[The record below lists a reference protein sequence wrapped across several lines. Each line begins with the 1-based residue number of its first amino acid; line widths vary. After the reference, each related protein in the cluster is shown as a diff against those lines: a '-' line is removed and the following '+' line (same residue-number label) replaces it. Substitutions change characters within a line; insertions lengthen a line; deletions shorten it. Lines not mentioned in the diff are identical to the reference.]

1 MGIRAT
7 YRANLTQSVLI
18 NFLQNLKVPTE
29 PEINAKIEDLLIVED
44 PSNPSD
50 SIRLDLSRPILSQK
64 NLSFPFK
71 SELSASRVNG
81 LMGAL
86 YSDLNVLYDTGL
98 EIEKGYILSVN
109 DTLVS
114 LRNIE
119 SEIDSLTSEINRML
133 LLTEDTEG
141 TLFVV
146 GDDFENNRLIDL
158 DETEASFDPER
169 RAVSIAT
176 DSGDVAVL
184 PAVSLEGATVR
195 PISQVRGVPITEISN
210 PDSFLNL
217 DETEPTLYTMRANE
231 PITATIAI
239 IIETAGNEPIAAKGI
254 SILPFI
260 LGESVETLIQ
270 YSRDGETWEDL
281 PVQERIRRT
290 AGVVNY
296 TFRKIHFRFLKIH
309 LSKQAWTS
317 ESNDGYNYVF
327 GLSSLR
333 VLNETRVY
341 RHSSV
346 FQSKTF
352 FPKASDGSPI
362 KFTKAIISDICYEQP
377 PSTSATFY
385 LSMAIPDGNG
395 DFTHTGFQMV
405 SPFRDLDDAGISAV
419 LADITT
425 IDRAEHEATLMS
437 RGLEPDGISIDYR
450 SRDSVGRGILVS
462 EIDVNDVTVMDSTS
476 RDDWIEVWR
485 NVGDRTSNLSIN
497 SASREV
503 VPAGWTKSEENF
515 YSTYVSVT
523 NPGGVNVDFGNR
535 YITVNSRPVRGVVH
549 FATGCHHITI
559 SPEHWFRK
567 DGFDSVAEFNEA
579 RNEYVGVR
587 RLYGDNGL
595 HGPPVLDG
603 GATMFDPFY
612 PYNQRLLIEG
622 LTYTEGFLGERVYA
636 GFERYAAHY
645 MSQVSPFDLD
655 GLHWSDY
662 SKFAIIDVIE
672 GEAPNIVRSKAISM
686 LVNPEASSNDEVPER
701 ITVVKRPVAATIAE
715 GITFKAVLQTDDQT
729 ISPLLEGYEIK
740 MVR

>member
-7 YRANLTQSVLI
+7 YRASLTQSVLI

-29 PEINAKIEDLLIVED
+29 PEINARIEDLLIVED

-50 SIRLDLSRPILSQK
+50 SMRLDLSKPILSQK
-64 NLSFPFK
+64 NLAFPFK

-98 EIEKGYILSVN
+98 QIEKSYILSVN

-114 LRNIE
+114 LKNIE

-146 GDDFENNRLIDL
+146 GDEFENDGFIDL
-158 DETEASFDPER
+158 EETEASFDPER
-169 RAVSIAT
+169 RAVSIRT
-176 DSGDVAVL
+176 DSGDVAIL
-184 PAVSLEGATVR
+184 PAISMEGSTVR
-195 PISQVRGVPITEISN
+195 PISQVRGVPITEVVN
-210 PDSFLNL
+210 LNSFLSL
-217 DETEPTLYTMRANE
+217 DPMEPTLFTMKSNE
-231 PITATIAI
+231 PITATMAI
-239 IIETAGNEPIAAKGI
+239 IIETEGGRPVAAKGI
-254 SILPFI
+254 SVLPFI
-260 LGESVETLIQ
+260 YGESIETLVQ
-270 YSRDGETWEDL
+270 YSRDGEIWEDL
-281 PVQERIRRT
+281 PVQDRIRRT
-290 AGVVNY
+290 TGVLNY
-296 TFRKIHFRFLKIH
+296 TFRELHFRFLKIH
-309 LSKQAWTS
+309 LSKQAWDS
-317 ESNDGYNYVF
+317 EHNGEYLYRF

-333 VLNETRVY
+333 VLNETRLY

-352 FPKASDGSPI
+352 FPKNSDGSPV

-385 LSMAIPDGNG
+385 LSMAIPDGAG

-405 SPFRDLDDAGISAV
+405 SPFRDLSDAGISAV
-419 LADITT
+419 LADVTT
-425 IDRAEHEATLMS
+425 IDRTSHEGTLMS
-437 RGLEPDGISIDYR
+437 RDLEPDGISIDYR

-462 EIDVNDVTVMDSTS
+462 ELDANNVTIMDSAS

-485 NVGDRTSNLSIN
+485 NVGDRSSNLSMN
-497 SASREV
+497 SADRQV
-503 VPAGWTKSEENF
+503 VPAGWTRSEENF
-515 YSTYVSVT
+515 YSTYVSVS
-523 NPGGVNVDFGNR
+523 NPGGMNIDFGNR
-535 YITVNSRPVRGVVH
+535 YITVNSRPVRGLVH
-549 FATGCHHITI
+549 FASGSHHITI
-559 SPEHWFRK
+559 SPENWYRK
-567 DGFDSVAEFNEA
+567 EGLTSVVSFNQTT
-579 RNEYVGVR
+579 NEHTGTRVQ
-587 RLYGDNGL
+587 YGGNGL
-595 HGPPVLDG
+595 LAPAVDAPAVQSH
-603 GATMFDPFY
+603 DPFY
-612 PYNQRLLIEG
+612 PYNQRLLVEG
-622 LTYTEGFLGERVYA
+622 LDYAAGFLGERVYV
-636 GFERYAAHY
+636 GFERYAAYY
-645 MSQVSPFDLD
+645 MSRVSPFDLD

-672 GEAPNIVRSKAISM
+672 GEAPNVVRLKAISM
-686 LVNPEASSNDEVPER
+686 LVNPEASSNNEIAER
-701 ITVVKRPVAATIAE
+701 ITVIKRPVAATIAE